1 MRQELGINL
10 LVYKEKLDQGIKQ
23 SALLKEIKKQ
33 GISLAEVRRE
43 YIKDQ
48 KELEDIAKTA
58 KENEIKLYYSV
69 PEKII
74 EEKLPNKNLRNYLEE
89 AMIMKIQN
97 VKFNIGSLDQIDQKG
112 AEKLKEIL
120 EDYDLTYTIENDQTK
135 ENGTF
140 ACTKKTLEQIYKYE
154 LPVGYTMDLGNW
166 YWQKED
172 PNTTFEEL
180 KNQISIFHLKNIDFK
195 DGKPETVM
203 LEDGKIEWMDMI
215 GQLDDDVK
223 VFLEYP
229 IMEDEIANQINTVKK
244 QNKRR

>member
-33 GISLAEVRRE
+33 GTSLAEVRRE

-244 QNKRR
+244 AK

>member
-140 ACTKKTLEQIYKYE
+140 ACTKKTVEQIYKYE

-244 QNKRR
+244 AK

>member
-23 SALLKEIKKQ
+23 STLLKEIKKQ

-48 KELEDIAKTA
+48 EELEAISKSAE
-58 KENEIKLYYSV
+58 ENEMKLYYSV

-74 EEKLPNKNLRNYLEE
+74 EEKLPNKNLRKYLEE
-89 AMIMKIQN
+89 AKIMKIQN
-97 VKFNIGSLDQIDQKG
+97 VKFNIGSFDEIDQKG

-120 EDYDLTYTIENDQTK
+120 DEYDLTYTIENDQTK

-140 ACTKKTLEQIYKYE
+140 ACTRKTLEQIHKYE

-172 PNTTFEEL
+172 PSTAFKEL
-180 KNQISIFHLKNIDFK
+180 KSKISIFHLKNIDFK

-229 IMEDEIANQINTVKK
+229 IMEDEIGNQINTVKK
-244 QNKRR
+244 AK

>member
-69 PEKII
+69 PKKII

-244 QNKRR
+244 AK

>member
-43 YIKDQ
+43 DIKDQ

-244 QNKRR
+244 AK

>member
-223 VFLEYP
+223 VFLEYT

-244 QNKRR
+244 AK

>member
-140 ACTKKTLEQIYKYE
+140 ACTKKILEQIYKYE

-244 QNKRR
+244 AK

>member
-140 ACTKKTLEQIYKYE
+140 ACIKKTLEQIYKYE

-244 QNKRR
+244 AK

>member
-43 YIKDQ
+43 YIKDS

-89 AMIMKIQN
+89 AKRMKIQN

-140 ACTKKTLEQIYKYE
+140 PCTKKTLEQIHKYK
-154 LPVGYTMDLGNW
+154 LPIGYTMDLGNW

-172 PNTTFEEL
+172 PNITFKEL
-180 KNQISIFHLKNIDFK
+180 KDEISIFHLKNIDFK

-203 LEDGKIEWMDMI
+203 LEDGKIAWMDMI

-229 IMEDEIANQINTVKK
+229 IMEDEITNQINTVKK
-244 QNKRR
+244 AK

>member
-172 PNTTFEEL
+172 LNTTFEEL

-244 QNKRR
+244 AK

>member
-195 DGKPETVM
+195 EGKPETVM

-244 QNKRR
+244 AK

>member
-89 AMIMKIQN
+89 AMIMRIQN

-180 KNQISIFHLKNIDFK
+180 KNQISIFHLKNINFK

-244 QNKRR
+244 AK

>member
-166 YWQKED
+166 HWQKED

-244 QNKRR
+244 AK

>member
-97 VKFNIGSLDQIDQKG
+97 VKFNIGSIDQIDQKG

-244 QNKRR
+244 AK

>member
-120 EDYDLTYTIENDQTK
+120 EDYELTYTIENDQTK

-244 QNKRR
+244 AK

>member
-112 AEKLKEIL
+112 AEKLKGIL

-244 QNKRR
+244 AK

>member
-1 MRQELGINL
+1 
-10 LVYKEKLDQGIKQ
+10 
-23 SALLKEIKKQ
+23 
-33 GISLAEVRRE
+33 
-43 YIKDQ
+43 
-48 KELEDIAKTA
+48 
-58 KENEIKLYYSV
+58 
-69 PEKII
+69 
-74 EEKLPNKNLRNYLEE
+74 
-89 AMIMKIQN
+89 
-97 VKFNIGSLDQIDQKG
+97 
-112 AEKLKEIL
+112 
-120 EDYDLTYTIENDQTK
+120 
-135 ENGTF
+135 
-140 ACTKKTLEQIYKYE
+140 
-154 LPVGYTMDLGNW
+154 MDLGNW

-244 QNKRR
+244 AK

>member
-195 DGKPETVM
+195 DGKLETVM

-244 QNKRR
+244 AK

>member
-140 ACTKKTLEQIYKYE
+140 ACAKKTLEQIYKYE

-244 QNKRR
+244 AK

>member
-23 SALLKEIKKQ
+23 STLLKEIKKQ

-48 KELEDIAKTA
+48 EELEAISKSAE
-58 KENEIKLYYSV
+58 ENEMRLYYSV

-74 EEKLPNKNLRNYLEE
+74 EEKLPNKNLRKYLEE
-89 AMIMKIQN
+89 AKIMKIQN

-120 EDYDLTYTIENDQTK
+120 EEYDLTYTIENDQTK

-140 ACTKKTLEQIYKYE
+140 VCTRKTLEQIHKYE

-172 PNTTFEEL
+172 PSIAFKEL
-180 KNQISIFHLKNIDFK
+180 KSKISIFHLKNIDFK
-195 DGKPETVM
+195 DAKPETVM

-229 IMEDEIANQINTVKK
+229 IMEDEIGNQINTVKK
-244 QNKRR
+244 AK

>member
-33 GISLAEVRRE
+33 GISLAEIRRE

-74 EEKLPNKNLRNYLEE
+74 EEKFPNKNLRNYLEE

-195 DGKPETVM
+195 DGKLETVM

-244 QNKRR
+244 AK

>member
-172 PNTTFEEL
+172 PNMTFEEL

-244 QNKRR
+244 AK

>member
-23 SALLKEIKKQ
+23 RALLKEIKKQ

-244 QNKRR
+244 AK

>member
-89 AMIMKIQN
+89 EMIMKIQN

-244 QNKRR
+244 AK